1 MSLVFVVAYLFS
13 SCGNEKHEHDE
24 HGHDEH
30 GHDEHGHDEHG
41 HDEHAEHGHDEDDGH
56 DDHDGHDHK
65 NIVGPNGGR
74 VLTEFEPHAEF
85 FVTEDRKVKITFVDE
100 ELKPVAAKDQVIT
113 VFAGDRSDPTELSFT
128 VTENV
133 LVSDKELPSGDDF
146 PVVVMIKSTADSD
159 EVGAKFQCNL
169 HDCPTCDYKEY
180 ACICDHEEEK

>member
-1 MSLVFVVAYLFS
+1 MKTKSIYQMSLVFVVAYLFS

-30 GHDEHGHDEHG
+30 GHDEH
-41 HDEHAEHGHDEDDGH
+41 AEHGHDDD
-56 DDHDGHDHK
+56 DGHDHK

>member
-1 MSLVFVVAYLFS
+1 MKTKSIYQMSLVLVVAYLFS

-30 GHDEHGHDEHG
+30 GHDEH
-41 HDEHAEHGHDEDDGH
+41 AEHGHDDHDGH
-56 DDHDGHDHK
+56 GHDHK

-113 VFAGDRSDPTELSFT
+113 VLAGDRSDPTELSFA

-180 ACICDHEEEK
+180 ACICDHGEEK